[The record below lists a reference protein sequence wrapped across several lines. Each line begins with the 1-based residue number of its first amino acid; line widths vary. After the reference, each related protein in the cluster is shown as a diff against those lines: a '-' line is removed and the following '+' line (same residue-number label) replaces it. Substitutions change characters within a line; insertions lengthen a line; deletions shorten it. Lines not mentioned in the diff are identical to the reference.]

1 MTDSWDERRQ
11 AQEES
16 YFDRANK
23 ESLARLARKQ
33 QQASRLS
40 PVTGQAMEQIVA
52 FGAIVDRCTT
62 SGGIWLDAGELEE
75 ILAASKESTHSLKDF
90 IGALPNL
97 KPSESPV
104 QEGLPSPINAK
115 PMQLEKVLGITIA
128 RDSESGGIWL
138 DARELDRLIS
148 SSHQSL
154 ASSIK
159 DFFELVLGR
168 K

>member
-16 YFDRANK
+16 FFEKANK

-33 QQASRLS
+33 QQAVRVS
-40 PVTGQAMEQIVA
+40 PVTGKPMEQIVA

-62 SGGIWLDAGELEE
+62 SGGIWLDAGELDEV
-75 ILAASKESTHSLKDF
+75 LAAAKESTHSLKDF
-90 IGALPNL
+90 IGALP
-97 KPSESPV
+97 SESPV
-104 QEGLPSPINAK
+104 HEGLPSPINGK
-115 PMQLEKVLGITIA
+115 TMNVEKVLGISIA
-128 RDSESGGIWL
+128 RCAESGGIWL

-154 ASSIK
+154 GSSIK
-159 DFFELVLGR
+159 EFFALVLGR

>member
-1 MTDSWDERRQ
+1 MTDSWDERRHG
-11 AQEES
+11 QEDS

-33 QQASRLS
+33 QQAGRLS
-40 PVTGQAMEQIVA
+40 PATGHPMEHIVA

-75 ILAASKESTHSLKDF
+75 ILTASKDSTHSLKDF

-104 QEGLPSPINAK
+104 KEGLPSPITGK
-115 PMQLEKVLGITIA
+115 PMQLDKVLGISIA
-128 RDSESGGIWL
+128 RCTESGGIWL

-154 ASSIK
+154 ASSMK
-159 DFFELVLGR
+159 EFFELVLGR

>member
-11 AQEES
+11 AQEDS

-33 QQASRLS
+33 AQAARLS
-40 PVTGQAMEQIVA
+40 PVTGQPMEQIVA

-62 SGGIWLDAGELEE
+62 SGGIWLDAGELDEV
-75 ILAASKESTHSLKDF
+75 LAAAKESTHSLKDF
-90 IGALPNL
+90 IGALPSL
-97 KPSESPV
+97 KPSENPV
-104 QEGLPSPINAK
+104 QEGLPSPINGK
-115 PMQLEKVLGITIA
+115 PMTVEKVLGISIA
-128 RDSESGGIWL
+128 RCAESGGIWL

-154 ASSIK
+154 GSSIK
-159 DFFELVLGR
+159 EFFGLVLG
-168 K
+168 KK

>member
-23 ESLARLARKQ
+23 ESLARLTRKQ
-33 QQASRLS
+33 QQAGRLS
-40 PVTGQAMEQIVA
+40 PVTGQPMEHIVA

-62 SGGIWLDAGELEE
+62 SGGIWLDAGELDE
-75 ILAASKESTHSLKDF
+75 ILAAAKESTHSLKDF
-90 IGALPNL
+90 IGALPSL

-104 QEGLPSPINAK
+104 HEGLPSPINGK
-115 PMQLEKVLGITIA
+115 PMNVEKVLGISIA
-128 RDSESGGIWL
+128 RCSESGGIWL

-154 ASSIK
+154 GSSIK
-159 DFFELVLGR
+159 EFFALVLG
-168 K
+168 KN

>member
-1 MTDSWDERRQ
+1 MTDSWDSRRQ

-33 QQASRLS
+33 KEANRLS
-40 PVTGQAMEQIVA
+40 PITGKPMEQIVA

-90 IGALPNL
+90 IGTLPNL

-104 QEGLPSPINAK
+104 HEGLPSPVDGK
-115 PMQLEKVLGITIA
+115 EMSVEKILGISVA
-128 RDSESGGIWL
+128 RCVSSGGIWL